1 MRLSLNWLGRFLAV
15 PEDAT
20 FLAERLTMTG
30 SKVETVERLG
40 ADIQNVVV
48 GRILEVNKH
57 PDADKLVVCKVDV
70 GEAQPVTIVTGAP
83 NITPASAGALIPVA
97 LNDSLLPCGKAIK
110 SGKLRG
116 VLSEGML
123 CSYEELG
130 LTDHDEPEACED
142 GIWILSESSVDAT
155 EGKPG
160 DPVQGVLELCDTAL
174 EFEITNNRPDCLS
187 VRGLARE
194 VAATLG
200 QSIELPVPT
209 VTSGHAP
216 IEGQVKISIADPAL
230 CPRYTA
236 RMAVNVK
243 IGPSPRW
250 LRRLL
255 RASGVRPINNIVDI
269 TNYVL
274 LEYGQ
279 PLHSFDFSCVEG
291 KEIIVRR
298 AKAGETLD
306 TLDGQAR
313 ALTTDMLVIA
323 DAYKPVAVAGVMGG
337 ANSEI
342 TENTRTV
349 LFESANFNGLSV
361 RRTAQ
366 ALNMRTDASG
376 RFEKGLDATMTLEA
390 VNRACEL
397 VDMLG
402 CGEVLDGYVDVWPI
416 KQEKVSVAFS
426 PSRIRAHLGAEITD
440 GEQKRFLETVGCRV
454 EGAGDALTAHIP
466 SWRADLRIW
475 EDLSEE
481 VARLYGYDRIPST
494 LTVSPCTGK
503 LTATQQAR
511 AKAKTLLCGMGYDE
525 MLTYSFIGHGDYDLI
540 AMPED
545 HPLRRSMRILNP
557 LGEETSVMRT
567 TALPS
572 LARSLQRNIATRNPD
587 AALFEIAT
595 TYHPEDDADAL
606 PEERE
611 NLLLG
616 GYGPDMDFFA
626 LKGHVETLL
635 ESFRVRNA
643 VVTAKR
649 DHFAFHPGRCAE
661 IVIDGAVIGVMGQL
675 HPAVAEKLSAP
686 VPMFACEMRLDALL
700 NAAAPEDKFT
710 PLPRYPAVSRDLAL
724 IADESLPHAEIL
736 EAIRKFGG
744 KLLADCRLFDVYRG
758 KGVPDGKKSMA
769 YALTYRAA
777 DRTLTDEEI
786 EKAVAKLLKQLQQQM
801 SLTLR

>member
-1 MRLSLNWLGRFLAV
+1 MRLSLNWLGRFLSVSEDPAV
-15 PEDAT
+15 
-20 FLAERLTMTG
+20 LAERLTMTG
-30 SKVETVERLG
+30 SKVETVEKPD
-40 ADIQNVVV
+40 AEIVNVVL
-48 GRILEVNKH
+48 GRILEVEKH
-57 PDADKLVVCKVDV
+57 PDADKLVVCKVDA
-70 GEAQPVTIVTGAP
+70 GADPVTIVTGAP
-83 NITPASAGALIPVA
+83 NITKASVGWMVPVA
-97 LNDSLLPCGKAIK
+97 LNGAMLPGGKAIK

-116 VLSEGML
+116 VTSEGML
-123 CSYEELG
+123 CSYQELG
-130 LTDHDEPEACED
+130 LTSHDEPEACDD
-142 GIWILSESSVDAT
+142 GIWILSGD

-160 DPVQGVLELCDTAL
+160 DPVQTALDLCDTAL

-200 QSIELPVPT
+200 RSAELPVPT
-209 VTSGHAP
+209 VKGGHGP
-216 IEGQVKISIADPAL
+216 VEGRVKISIADPEL
-230 CPRYTA
+230 CSRYTA

-255 RASGVRPINNIVDI
+255 RASGLRPINNIVDI

-291 KEIIVRR
+291 KEIVVRR
-298 AKAGETLD
+298 AKPGETLD
-306 TLDGQAR
+306 TLDGQKR

-342 TENTRTV
+342 TENTTTV

-366 ALNMRTDASG
+366 ALNMRTDASS
-376 RFEKGLDATMTLEA
+376 RFEKGLDATMTKEA
-390 VNRACEL
+390 ADRACEL
-397 VDMLG
+397 VELLG
-402 CGEVLDGYVDVWPI
+402 CGEVLDGVVDAYPVP
-416 KQEKVSVAFS
+416 QETATVAFS
-426 PSRIRAHLGAEITD
+426 PERIRRHLGAEIPD
-440 GEQKRFLETVGCRV
+440 GEQVKYLEAVGCRV
-454 EGAGDALTAHIP
+454 EGKGDALTAFIP

-503 LTATQQAR
+503 LTAAQQAR
-511 AKAKTLLCGMGYDE
+511 AKAKTLLRGMGYDE
-525 MLTYSFIGHGDYDLI
+525 MLSYSFVGHGDYDLI
-540 AMPED
+540 SMPED
-545 HPLRRSMRILNP
+545 HLLRHSLKILNP

-572 LARSLQRNIATRNPD
+572 LARSLQRNAAARNPE
-587 AALFEIAT
+587 AALFEIAA
-595 TYHPEDDADAL
+595 TYHPSADIDAL
-606 PEERE
+606 PEERD

-616 GYGPDMDFFA
+616 GYGPELDFFV
-626 LKGHVETLL
+626 LKGHLEALL

-643 VVTAKR
+643 VFTAKQ

-661 IVIDGAVIGVMGQL
+661 IAVNGEVIGVMGQL
-675 HPAVAEKLSAP
+675 HPSVAEEISAAIP
-686 VPMFACEMRLDALL
+686 VYACEMRFDALL
-700 NAAAPEDKFT
+700 AAAAPEDKFA

-724 IADESLPHAEIL
+724 LADAALPHADIL
-736 EAIRKFGG
+736 NAIHRYGG

-758 KGVPDGKKSMA
+758 KGIPEDRKSMA
-769 YALTYRAA
+769 YALTFRAA
-777 DRTLTDEEI
+777 DRTLTDEEVD
-786 EKAVAKLLKQLQQQM
+786 KAVAKLLKNLQQE
-801 SLTLR
+801 LDVKLR